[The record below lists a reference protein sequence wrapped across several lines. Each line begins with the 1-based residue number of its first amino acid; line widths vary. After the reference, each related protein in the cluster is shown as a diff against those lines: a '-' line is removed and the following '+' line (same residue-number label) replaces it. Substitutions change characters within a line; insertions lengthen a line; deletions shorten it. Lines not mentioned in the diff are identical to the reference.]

1 MKIAFFTDT
10 YHPSLNGVTVS
21 LDHFTKELLKKGHEV
36 VIYAPKAKGYK
47 DKSKNVIR
55 ISSLKVLSSEPEVR
69 LPIPTS
75 ASVIKEIAKEDF
87 DLVHAHGNGAFS
99 FLGYQVARIKGV
111 PYVLTFH
118 NLHTKYTHYFL
129 KGKVVKPKMIATGMK
144 VFANICDAVI
154 VPSKKMQL
162 ELQSYGVKKD
172 ITVIPNFVP
181 IGNFQTQNTGFLH
194 NLLSLPPT
202 TPLIL
207 TVGRLGIE
215 KNFSFLI
222 RAFSTVAK
230 KNSSAD
236 LVIVG
241 KGPEKENLRELA
253 SKLRLSE
260 RIHFI
265 DSIDP
270 QFMPQVYKDAILFA
284 FSSESETQGVCVLE
298 AASSG
303 LPLVVAND
311 LAYDGVIENEV
322 NGYFLPLSV
331 LAFSDAIL
339 KLLEDDALRRKMG
352 KASFDIAQKNFNGI
366 LITKDLISLYEKV
379 LSKHKVS
386 RRIIKKVNEIALAR
400 IIQMK
405 RGLDKFL
412 SYEY

>member
-21 LDHFTKELLKKGHEV
+21 LDHFTKELEEKGHEV
-36 VIYAPKAKGYK
+36 VIYAPKVKGYK
-47 DKSKNVIR
+47 EKNKNVIR

-129 KGKVVKPKMIATGMK
+129 KGKVVKPKMIATGMR

-154 VPSKKMQL
+154 VPSKKMQQ
-162 ELQSYGVKKD
+162 ELQSYGVKKE

-181 IGNFQTQNTGFLH
+181 IEKFQTQNTGFLH

-270 QFMPQVYKDAILFA
+270 ILMPQVYKDAVFFA

-311 LAYDGVIENEV
+311 LAFDGVIENEV

-331 LAFSDAIL
+331 LAFSDAMI
-339 KLLEDDALRRKMG
+339 KLLEDAPLRERMG
-352 KASFDIAQKNFNGI
+352 EASYNIAQKNFNGAG
-366 LITKDLISLYEKV
+366 ITMDLISLYEKV

-386 RRIIKKVNEIALAR
+386 RRIIKKVNEIALSR

>member
-21 LDHFTKELLKKGHEV
+21 LDHFTKELEKKEHEV

-47 DKSKNVIR
+47 DKSKNVVR
-55 ISSLKVLSSEPEVR
+55 ISSLKVLSSEPEIR

-75 ASVIKEIAKEDF
+75 ATVIKEIAKNDF

-118 NLHTKYTHYFL
+118 TVHTKYTHYFL
-129 KGKVVKPKMIATGMK
+129 KGKVIKPKMIATGLR
-144 VFANICDAVI
+144 VFANICDAI
-154 VPSKKMQL
+154 LVPSKKMQL
-162 ELQSYGVKKD
+162 ELQSYGVKKE
-172 ITVIPNFVP
+172 IAVIPNFVP
-181 IGNFQTQNTGFLH
+181 IENFQVENTNFLH

-207 TVGRLGIE
+207 SVGRLGIE

-230 KNSSAD
+230 KNSSVD
-236 LVIVG
+236 LVIIG
-241 KGPEKENLRELA
+241 RGPEKENLWDLA
-253 SKLRLSE
+253 SKLGLSE

-265 DSIDP
+265 ERVEP
-270 QFMPQVYKDAILFA
+270 KLMPQVYKDAALFA

-322 NGYFLPLSV
+322 NGYFLPLSI
-331 LAFSDAIL
+331 LAFL
-339 KLLEDDALRRKMG
+339 
-352 KASFDIAQKNFNGI
+352 
-366 LITKDLISLYEKV
+366 
-379 LSKHKVS
+379 
-386 RRIIKKVNEIALAR
+386 
-400 IIQMK
+400 
-405 RGLDKFL
+405 
-412 SYEY
+412 